1 MPFEGILKYPLI
13 FAFGAIGALVATPAA
28 MWMALRLG
36 MVDKPDARRVHTRP
50 TPRGGGIAVFLAFHA
65 ACAAIFLL
73 PWTPFSGG
81 LTIAWWH
88 KFLPLSSLLVLVGFI
103 DDFRGMR
110 PWIKLGGQ
118 VAVAVGA
125 WWMDLRVG
133 SFLGSHLPLW
143 ADLILTVFWFV
154 AIINAFNLIDGM
166 DGVAA
171 GLGSIASAGLMGSF
185 FLRNLPTD
193 CLVALG
199 LMGACLGFLHYNFH
213 PARVFLG
220 DTGSMFIGFALAS
233 ISVSTSTK
241 GTAFTALAVPALVV
255 GVPLF
260 DTFLA
265 VWRRSARKILGRA
278 LAGKGGSAAGR
289 VFGADLDHLHHRL
302 LARGQSQR
310 RVAFLLYV
318 AAAGLVAVGLLG
330 LAFHNLA
337 SGIYLL
343 AFIAALYVVV
353 RHVAHVELW
362 DSASALVHGLSRPI
376 RREIVVPAYIVADLL
391 ILGCTQLLAHLLM
404 RDASG
409 VDLRAGLV
417 ADFAYQVG
425 LPFVGLAAT
434 GTYRRIWSRARIM
447 DFIYLMAALG
457 GGLAAG
463 LAVAHMIDERPVRG
477 LLIETSILFW
487 MALLSMVALRVFRR
501 VAADLRSSIM
511 AHGHH
516 ESAGLQRALVYGA
529 GHTGL
534 LFLHMESGAVP
545 GSGSGYRVV
554 GFLDDDTNL
563 HGRIMHGYTV
573 MGGRETLETLL
584 PTSGAE
590 LVIVTARLDETSHVR
605 LRRVASACG
614 VRVLQWRTELE
625 EFPPFRQ
632 ASSAMA
638 VSEEHPV

>member
-13 FAFGAIGALVATPAA
+13 FAVGLIAALMLTPAA
-28 MWMALRLG
+28 MWLALRIG
-36 MVDKPDARRVHTRP
+36 MVDQPDARRVHTRP
-50 TPRGGGIAVFLAFHA
+50 TPRGGGLAVVLAFHA
-65 ACAAIFLL
+65 ACAAIFLP
-73 PWTPFSGG
+73 PWMPFTGG
-81 LTIAWWH
+81 LTIEWWY
-88 KFLPLSSLLVLVGFI
+88 KFLPLSLGLALVGFV

-110 PWIKLGGQ
+110 PWIKLAGQ
-118 VAVAVGA
+118 VGVAVGA
-125 WWMDLRVG
+125 WAMHLRVG
-133 SFLGSHLPLW
+133 SFLGARLPAW
-143 ADLILTVFWFV
+143 ADLLLTVLWFV

-185 FLRNLPTD
+185 FLRNLPGD
-193 CLVALG
+193 CLISLG

-233 ISVSTSTK
+233 ISVSTFTK

-255 GVPLF
+255 GIPLF

-265 VWRRSARKILGRA
+265 VWRRSARKILGRTE
-278 LAGKGGSAAGR
+278 AGKSGAVGGR

-302 LARGQSQR
+302 HASGRSQQ
-310 RVAFLLYV
+310 RVALLLYMAAV
-318 AAAGLVAVGLLG
+318 ALVGVGLLG

-343 AFIAALYVVV
+343 GFIAAIYVIV

-376 RREIVVPAYIVADLL
+376 RREIVVPAYMAGDLL
-391 ILGCTQLLAHLLM
+391 ILICTQILAHVLV
-404 RDASG
+404 RGGGG
-409 VDLRAGLV
+409 VDFRAGLLG
-417 ADFAYQVG
+417 DFAYQVG
-425 LPFVGLAAT
+425 LPFVALAIA
-434 GTYRRIWSRARIM
+434 GMYRRIWSRARIM
-447 DFIYLMAALG
+447 DFVYLTTALA
-457 GGLAAG
+457 GGLTVGFAIALMLDG
-463 LAVAHMIDERPVRG
+463 RPMRAQV
-477 LLIETSILFW
+477 IETSVLFW
-487 MALLSMVALRVFRR
+487 VALLSMVGLRVFRR
-501 VAADLRSSIM
+501 VAADLRCSVMS
-511 AHGHH
+511 HGHRDTAH
-516 ESAGLQRALVYGA
+516 LHRALVYGA

-563 HGRIMHGYTV
+563 HGRIMHGYPV
-573 MGGRETLETLL
+573 MGGSEMLETLL
-584 PTSGAE
+584 PASGAE
-590 LVIVTARLDETSHVR
+590 LVIVTAKLTEDSKSRL
-605 LRRVASACG
+605 LRVTSACG

-625 EFPPFRQ
+625 EVATPQPVPQMPQSQERQ
-632 ASSAMA
+632 
-638 VSEEHPV
+638 PV